1 MVKRISIFSSFA
13 CFTRVRRAWKERTR
27 RSKHNKKILW
37 KYLEE
42 GKRTQTFNIPQM
54 RSAKLRNNQDIRLVQ
69 ENPINFL
76 KAPLEEMV
84 ERGFFREKGIEAFIR
99 KWYES

>member
-1 MVKRISIFSSFA
+1 MHDLKQ
-13 CFTRVRRAWKERTR
+13 
-27 RSKHNKKILW
+27 LG
-37 KYLEE
+37 LEPVQV
-42 GKRTQTFNIPQM
+42 TLLHVDIPPQIVEWEQRYIWHAM
-54 RSAKLRNNQDIRLVQ
+54 QQKWPITNMEVIKGEDIRLVQ

>member
-1 MVKRISIFSSFA
+1 
-13 CFTRVRRAWKERTR
+13 
-27 RSKHNKKILW
+27 
-37 KYLEE
+37 
-42 GKRTQTFNIPQM
+42 M

>member
-54 RSAKLRNNQDIRLVQ
+54 RSAKLRNNQFMVILTYIFLVPFRRSLQ
-69 ENPINFL
+69 RVYFL
-76 KAPLEEMV
+76 DRNIFSYYTLTHHM
-84 ERGFFREKGIEAFIR
+84 
-99 KWYES
+99 